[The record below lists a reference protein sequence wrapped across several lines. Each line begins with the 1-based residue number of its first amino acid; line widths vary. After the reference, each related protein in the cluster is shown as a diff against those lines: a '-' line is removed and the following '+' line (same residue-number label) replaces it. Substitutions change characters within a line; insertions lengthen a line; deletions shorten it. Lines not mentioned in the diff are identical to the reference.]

1 MDLIIKGFQDL
12 TNKDVYEIMRARNE
26 VFVVEQDCVYQDCDG
41 KDIEAYHLFLME
53 KERIVA
59 YLRILPKKV
68 SYDEISIGRVLV
80 LKEYRNKGLARKI
93 LLEGIN
99 FIENELFSKDIR
111 ISAQA
116 YLEKFY
122 ISLGFSKCSEI
133 YLEDNIPHIEMIYD
147 NN

>member
-1 MDLIIKGFQDL
+1 
-12 TNKDVYEIMRARNE
+12 MRARNE

>member
-59 YLRILPKKV
+59 YLRILPAKV

-80 LKEYRNKGLARKI
+80 VKDYRNKGLARKI

-133 YLEDNIPHIEMIYD
+133 YLEDNIPYIEMIYD